1 MNDFE
6 IRPLEVSDRNW
17 VADFLDK
24 HWGST
29 RIVSRGQAYYAH
41 LLPGFVAEKDGQH
54 IGLITYRLEGD
65 SCEIMTINA
74 LAQHIGVGTAL
85 LETVRRTVAELGCK
99 RLWLITTNDNLNALR
114 FYQKRGFA
122 LVAVYPNAL
131 EAARKLKPQIPLT
144 GEFGI
149 PLRDEIELEMLL

>member
-85 LETVRRTVAELGCK
+85 LDTVRRTVAELGCK

-122 LVAVYPNAL
+122 LAAVYPNAL
-131 EAARKLKPQIPLT
+131 EAARKLKPQIPLV